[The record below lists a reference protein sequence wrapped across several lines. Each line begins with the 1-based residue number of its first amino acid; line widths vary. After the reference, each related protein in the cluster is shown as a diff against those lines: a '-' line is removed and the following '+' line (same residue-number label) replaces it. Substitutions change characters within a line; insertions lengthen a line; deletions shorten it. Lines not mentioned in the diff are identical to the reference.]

1 MTDDPTE
8 AFEHSEHAD
17 HAAHSGNRFVALV
30 ALSIAVLAAVA
41 AASGS
46 LESIETEAAT
56 SFRSTAVLLQ
66 NKATDNW
73 NFFEAKSLK
82 KNMYD
87 IAAQQGGSAVA
98 GFQAAAQRNEA
109 DSVDIQKTA
118 KDFEAQSEAA
128 LKNAEVHEAR
138 GHRLTFAST
147 LLHIAIAVATVAI
160 ITSGKRWPW
169 YTSIVLG
176 AVGIVVGG
184 TAYLA

>member
-46 LESIETEAAT
+46 LESIETGAAT
-56 SFRSTAVLLQ
+56 NFRSTAVLLQ

-87 IAAQQGGSAVA
+87 IAAQQGGPATA
-98 GFQAAAQRNEA
+98 AFQAAAQRNQA
-109 DSVDIQKTA
+109 DSLDIQKTA
-118 KDFEAQSEAA
+118 TDFEVQSEVA
-128 LKNAEVHEAR
+128 LKSAEVHEAR

-160 ITSGKRWPW
+160 ITSGQRWPW
-169 YTSIVLG
+169 YTSIALG
-176 AVGIVVGG
+176 AAGVVVGG

>member
-66 NKATDNW
+66 NKATDNFVQ
-73 NFFEAKSLK
+73 FFVSLGHGFF
-82 KNMYD
+82 NRACRLCQLANLRD
-87 IAAQQGGSAVA
+87 ALGLAQDGHVAAWW
-98 GFQAAAQRNEA
+98 AAAPEA
-109 DSVDIQKTA
+109 S
-118 KDFEAQSEAA
+118 
-128 LKNAEVHEAR
+128 
-138 GHRLTFAST
+138 
-147 LLHIAIAVATVAI
+147 
-160 ITSGKRWPW
+160 
-169 YTSIVLG
+169 
-176 AVGIVVGG
+176 
-184 TAYLA
+184 